1 MSRRFAY
8 IEVDNVGTLLVGA
21 DAKGLYVCD
30 WLNARHDLSRYSN
43 CGVDAEATANAVEQL
58 KQYLQGQ
65 RRSFTLPITPSGT
78 AFQQLVWNALLQMPY
93 GSTSSYAEI
102 ARRIGRPTAVRAV
115 ANAIAANP
123 ISIFIP
129 CHRILPSNGTLG
141 QYAGGAAAKD
151 YLLKLEARN

>member
-1 MSRRFAY
+1 MSQQLAH
-8 IEVDNVGTLLVGA
+8 IDVGNVGTLLVGA
-21 DAKGLYVCD
+21 DAKGLFVCD

-43 CGVDAEATANAVEQL
+43 CGVDAEATANAVDQVKE
-58 KQYLQGQ
+58 YLQGQ
-65 RRSFTLPITPSGT
+65 RRSFTMPLNPSGT
-78 AFQQLVWNALLQMPY
+78 AFQKLVWSALLQMPY
-93 GSTSSYAEI
+93 GSISSYAEI
-102 ARRIGRPTAVRAV
+102 ARHIGRPTAVRAV
-115 ANAIAANP
+115 ANAIATNP

>member
-1 MSRRFAY
+1 
-8 IEVDNVGTLLVGA
+8 
-21 DAKGLYVCD
+21 
-30 WLNARHDLSRYSN
+30 
-43 CGVDAEATANAVEQL
+43 
-58 KQYLQGQ
+58 
-65 RRSFTLPITPSGT
+65 
-78 AFQQLVWNALLQMPY
+78 MPY

-129 CHRILPSNGTLG
+129 CHRILLSNGTLG